1 MKLDNNNEL
10 AIPQVSTKKLI
21 EMLKQDML
29 ANFYV
34 ENPST
39 EDAIQRNALIE
50 DVYLREFHKPFF
62 SYKVEP
68 HHAAGRPGVGKT
80 TSFMIAGDWTAKQLG
95 LNFVPNPVGEF
106 KATKNDFVIVTLELS
121 GETSKTVVS
130 GVPVVVDLEGVKY
143 TMSAPPL
150 AFENLTTAGGA
161 MLLLDDLPNALPGI
175 QNMCLS
181 LMERKGFQTISIGE
195 NTFVGSTGNL
205 GKLDGTN
212 ISSTSSANASRRQ
225 NWMVFDTAED
235 WVHRANTAT
244 GPAHRRGDAYLGG
257 FFEQNPE
264 FFSTVTKSKNGEP
277 FATPRTWSKFL
288 GYSQVAFA
296 QYEKMLDMGELKS
309 NVHFDLTEVMLR
321 AQSLVGMDASSK
333 LKGYYLSITN
343 NVMPIAK
350 KLITGSPLLPNQV
363 ALIKEHSGKV
373 GNESEL
379 FFSQLNRTL
388 GEFAAL
394 EVSKAV
400 ASNPSDWVEKSAPV
414 IDRYTKALV
423 DNILKLN
430 RADKIG
436 SSFVAFSNK
445 LCTLHNSEEVA
456 QYSKVT
462 NAPKLKPDLALALIK
477 SFAKNP
483 ETHANLGDKPIWKVC
498 GSDVVTNI
506 ANYETANSRV
516 ASIQSQLSSSDL
528 ADLLKASNTST
539 SQPKK
544 EKVEPESEYASTDFD
559 PPQPSMY

>member
-1 MKLDNNNEL
+1 MKLDDNNEL
-10 AIPQVSTKKLI
+10 AIPSVSTKQLI
-21 EMLKQDML
+21 NMLKQDML
-29 ANFYV
+29 ANFYT
-34 ENPST
+34 ENPT
-39 EDAIQRNALIE
+39 TPLQKARNAKIE
-50 DVYLREFHKPFF
+50 DVFLKEFNKPFF

-80 TSFMIAGDWTAKQLG
+80 TSFMVAGEWAAKQLD
-95 LNFVPNPVGEF
+95 LNFVPNPVGDF
-106 KATKNDFVIVTLELS
+106 RATENDFVIVTLELS

-130 GVPVVVDLEGVKY
+130 GVPVVVEMSGEKY

-150 AFENLTTAGGA
+150 AFDNLKNAGGS
-161 MLLLDDLPNALPGI
+161 MLLLDDMPNALPGI

-181 LMERKGFQTISIGE
+181 LMERKGFQNISIGE

-225 NWMVFDTAED
+225 NWMVYDTPED
-235 WVHRANTAT
+235 WCHRAAT
-244 GPAHRRGDAYLGG
+244 SKGAAHQRGDAYLGE
-257 FFEQNPE
+257 FFQQNPE
-264 FFSTVTKSKNGEP
+264 LFSTITKSKNGEP

-288 GYSQVAFA
+288 GYSRVAFA
-296 QYEKMLDMGELKS
+296 QYEKMLDIGDSKS
-309 NVHFDLTEVMLR
+309 KVHFDLPEIMLR
-321 AQSLVGMDASSK
+321 AQSLVGMDAANK
-333 LKGYYLSITN
+333 LKGYYLTITN

-350 KLITGSPLLPNQV
+350 KLISGDDLNNIQK
-363 ALIKEHSGKV
+363 ALIKEHAGKV

-394 EVSKAV
+394 EVSKNV
-400 ASNPSDWVEKSAPV
+400 GKYPNDWVAKSKPV
-414 IDRYTKALV
+414 LDLYTKAIV

-462 NAPKLKPDLALALIK
+462 NAPKLKPDLALELIK
-477 SFAKNP
+477 SFAQHP
-483 ETHANLGDKPIWKVC
+483 ETHQKMGDKPIWKVC
-498 GSDVVTNI
+498 GSDVVTNV
-506 ANYETANSRV
+506 ANYESSDSKVAN
-516 ASIQSQLSSSDL
+516 IQSQLESTEL
-528 ADLLKASNTST
+528 ADLLKSKATT
-539 SQPKK
+539 KQEAPEPPK
-544 EKVEPESEYASTDFD
+544 EALEPS
-559 PPQPSMY
+559 PPSMVMY